1 VSDNAWVFDNAWV
14 SDNATVY
21 DNATVSGDAM
31 VSKTPPKVSRSDGY
45 DFIVV
50 PCADNQ
56 YRVITGCRYFTFEE
70 AYKHWNKNHPKY
82 DETMNILKFLK
93 LEVKRLYK

>member
-1 VSDNAWVFDNAWV
+1 
-14 SDNATVY
+14 
-21 DNATVSGDAM
+21 M